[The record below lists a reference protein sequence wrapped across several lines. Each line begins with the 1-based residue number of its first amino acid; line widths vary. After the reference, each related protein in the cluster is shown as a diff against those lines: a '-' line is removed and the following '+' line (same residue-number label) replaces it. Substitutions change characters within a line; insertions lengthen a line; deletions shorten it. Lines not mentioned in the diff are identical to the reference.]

1 MTTVKKPY
9 HHGDLRQK
17 LLDAATQLIAEGG
30 VENLSI
36 RKLADSVGVSRTA
49 PYHHFK
55 DKNALLCAIAEQ
67 GFQAQDR
74 LVESMMTLQA
84 ELTPTEL
91 FERYVLTYIR
101 FAEQEQETYDL
112 MYGRDIWKSGE
123 PTESL
128 QTVSKNC
135 FKNWLT
141 WVEILQQ
148 HGIFDPQQPTL
159 RVAQS
164 SWAALHGLCRL
175 FNDGIYI
182 DRDDIEEI
190 ARNTVAM
197 LIHQHH

>member
-74 LVESMMTLQA
+74 LVESMMALQA

-123 PTESL
+123 PTDSL
-128 QTVSKNC
+128 QTISKNC
-135 FKNWLT
+135 FKNWLA

>member
-1 MTTVKKPY
+1 MTTAKKPY

-74 LVESMMTLQA
+74 LVESMMALQTK
-84 ELTPTEL
+84 LTPTEL

-128 QTVSKNC
+128 QTISKNC
-135 FKNWLT
+135 FKNWLA

-197 LIHQHH
+197 LIHQHR

>member
-1 MTTVKKPY
+1 MTTAKKPY

-74 LVESMMTLQA
+74 LVESMMALQA

-128 QTVSKNC
+128 QTISKNC
-135 FKNWLT
+135 FKNWLA

-197 LIHQHH
+197 LIHQHR

>member
-1 MTTVKKPY
+1 MTTAKKPY

-74 LVESMMTLQA
+74 LVESMMALQA

-128 QTVSKNC
+128 QTISKNC
-135 FKNWLT
+135 FKNWLA

-190 ARNTVAM
+190 ACNTVAM
-197 LIHQHH
+197 LIHQHR